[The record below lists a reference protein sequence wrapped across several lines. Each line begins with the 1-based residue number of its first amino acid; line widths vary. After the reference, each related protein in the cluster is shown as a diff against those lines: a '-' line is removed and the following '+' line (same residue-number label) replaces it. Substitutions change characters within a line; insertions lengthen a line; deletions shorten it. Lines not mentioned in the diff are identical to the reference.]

1 MINIF
6 KGNDAFTSIEE
17 ATTVLNE
24 LQDDV
29 LEVQFPDTRR
39 GLSKSRNDVN
49 NRCKKFLQ
57 RCKLMQMRT
66 EGSEESVHWAD
77 LGNLSNKVHRTLV
90 NTKDA
95 INSAFEQTW

>member
-1 MINIF
+1 
-6 KGNDAFTSIEE
+6 
-17 ATTVLNE
+17 
-24 LQDDV
+24 
-29 LEVQFPDTRR
+29 
-39 GLSKSRNDVN
+39 
-49 NRCKKFLQ
+49 
-57 RCKLMQMRT
+57 MQMRT